1 MVNGPLTGILARRQ
15 AFGVQAFAKR
25 KRVRWSKFRRFRPT
39 YSAAYQRTELRLP
52 VRTVAELV
60 EADGVV
66 RTVQLR
72 DLSRNGACVE
82 ASRSLGPCGRLRLR
96 IGHLD
101 LSATLRWSRNTRF
114 GLRFDAPIRATDLL
128 LLASRY
134 RG

>member
-1 MVNGPLTGILARRQ
+1 MHSP
-15 AFGVQAFAKR
+15 
-25 KRVRWSKFRRFRPT
+25 
-39 YSAAYQRTELRLP
+39 AYQRAELRLP
-52 VRTVAELV
+52 VRAVAELV

-72 DLSRNGACVE
+72 DLSRSGACVE
-82 ASRSLGPCGRLRLR
+82 SSRPLGPCARLRLR

-101 LSATLRWSRNTRF
+101 VSATLRWSRGIRF

-134 RG
+134 RAGGPPEAARLI

>member
-1 MVNGPLTGILARRQ
+1 MEQIQ
-15 AFGVQAFAKR
+15 AV
-25 KRVRWSKFRRFRPT
+25 RPT
-39 YSAAYQRTELRLP
+39 CSAAYQRSELRLP
-52 VRTVAELV
+52 VRAAAELV

-66 RTVQLR
+66 RTVRLC

-82 ASRSLGPCGRLRLR
+82 TARPLGPCARLRLR
-96 IGHLD
+96 IGHVD
-101 LSATLRWSRNTRF
+101 VSATLRWSRGTRF